1 MSRSVKLNTED
12 LRERQARAQEADRI
26 GGGQWCAECQCRNDH
41 TWWCSI
47 APEVLPNGKRPYYW
61 RD

>member
-1 MSRSVKLNTED
+1 MSEWELSSV
-12 LRERQARAQEADRI
+12 
-26 GGGQWCAECQCRNDH
+26 ECPECKIRNDH

>member
-1 MSRSVKLNTED
+1 MKCESKVEQRPVLCK
-12 LRERQARAQEADRI
+12 
-26 GGGQWCAECQCRNDH
+26 ECKAPDDH

-47 APEVLPNGKRPYYW
+47 APEVLPDGRRPYYW